1 MNNRRTVATL
11 VYDGL
16 CVFEFGIALEIFGQ
30 ARPELDVPWYAHQIV
45 AIDHG
50 RMLGL
55 GGLQLSVDAGL
66 EVLESAETIVIPGWR
81 DRFEKPPE
89 ILLEALRKAHTRG
102 ARLLSICSGVFVLA
116 ATGLLDGKTATT
128 HWQFVHDLS
137 ERFPLV
143 KVDPNVLYVDAGQL
157 ITSAG
162 SASGIDACL
171 HLIARDYGT
180 HISNLVA
187 RRLVMAP
194 HRTGGQS
201 QFILSPVCK
210 PSQNELTRVL
220 EWVLANLDQPL
231 SVRDMAAHAAMSE
244 RNFLR
249 RFIEITDLSP
259 VIWLQQ
265 VRLNRARE
273 LLESGN
279 RRMTSI
285 AQACGYRSVESFRSA
300 FRNVVGLSPTAYR
313 KNFANGEVI

>member
-1 MNNRRTVATL
+1 MNDQRTVATL
-11 VYDGL
+11 IYDGL

-30 ARPELDVPWYAHQIV
+30 ARPELDIPWYAHQIV

-50 RMLGL
+50 YMHGL
-55 GGLQLSVDAGL
+55 GGLKLSVDTGL
-66 EVLESAETIVIPGWR
+66 EALETAETIVIPGWR
-81 DRFEKPPE
+81 DRFERPPE
-89 ILLEALRKAHTRG
+89 ILLEALRKAHMRG
-102 ARLLSICSGVFVLA
+102 ARLLSICSGVFVIA

-128 HWQFVHDLS
+128 HWQFVSDLV
-137 ERFPLV
+137 ELFPLV
-143 KVDPNVLYVDAGQL
+143 KVDPNVLFVDAGQI

-201 QFILSPVCK
+201 QFIVSPVCK
-210 PSQNELTRVL
+210 TSQHELTQLL
-220 EWVLANLDQPL
+220 EWVRANLDQPL
-231 SVRDMAAHAAMSE
+231 SVRDMAARAAMSE

-249 RFIEITDLSP
+249 RFVEITGVSP
-259 VIWLQQ
+259 VLWLKQM
-265 VRLNRARE
+265 RLNRARE

-279 RRMTSI
+279 RRMTCI

-300 FRNVVGLSPTAYR
+300 FRNLVGLSPSTYR
-313 KNFANGEVI
+313 KNFGNGEVI